1 MIIVKKHPDLITDWN
16 SKTIFFLQNLS
27 TEKDPNYEENIFIV
41 FPFSSPQPPW
51 KNHERKKGKTKN
63 NINLKQFNAEMKINI
78 WSHLS
83 YSLKFLE
90 EICRE
95 DQMLSNVLKK
105 LLCSFKILQLSFL
118 YTHFPKKQVN
128 SLRKSYIYIYVCMF
142 KQTQNWQMDK
152 KYYGNSQL
160 KSVLEFWNWPVHS
173 CSYIKM
179 LGRGSLSC
187 QDPPHL
193 CYARTDTWSPW
204 RGGDRVHT

>member
-1 MIIVKKHPDLITDWN
+1 MILSLPFDFSFFFLNMSQKSIKACNDYCKKTPRFNHWL
-16 SKTIFFLQNLS
+16 KFQKHFFLQNLS

-128 SLRKSYIYIYVCMF
+128 SLRKSYIYICMYV
-142 KQTQNWQMDK
+142 
-152 KYYGNSQL
+152 
-160 KSVLEFWNWPVHS
+160 
-173 CSYIKM
+173 
-179 LGRGSLSC
+179 
-187 QDPPHL
+187 
-193 CYARTDTWSPW
+193 
-204 RGGDRVHT
+204 